1 MAYAISLLIPCFI
14 LVVLIVANKNKL
26 DVLKLFTD
34 GVFEGLNTVL
44 KIFPYILS
52 ITIAIT
58 LLHDTG
64 ALSFLIKPFENVL
77 ERTGVPLGVIPL
89 ALFRPLSG
97 GASMSI
103 VMDVYKR
110 FGPDSIEGKIA
121 SIIMGGTETTLY
133 VTTILFGVT
142 KIKKTRGVIIAALIA
157 DFTAILMSIILV
169 NYFKI
174 I

>member
-1 MAYAISLLIPCFI
+1 MFYFLSLLIPLFI
-14 LVVLIVANKNKL
+14 IVVIIAANKNKL

-34 GVFEGLNTVL
+34 GVLEGLKTAL

-58 LLHDTG
+58 LFQDTG
-64 ALSFLIKPFENVL
+64 VLNYLIKPFESFMQKI
-77 ERTGVPLGVIPL
+77 GVPVGIIPL

-97 GASMSI
+97 GASMSV

-121 SIIMGGTETTLY
+121 SIIMGGTETTFY
-133 VTTILFGVT
+133 VTTIMFGVT
-142 KIKKTRGVIIAALIA
+142 KIKKTRGVIVAALIA

-169 NYFKI
+169 NCFKI

>member
-1 MAYAISLLIPCFI
+1 MTYAISLLIPCFI
-14 LVVLIVANKNKL
+14 LVTLVVANKNKL
-26 DVLKLFTD
+26 DILKLFTD
-34 GVFEGLNTVL
+34 GVIEGLNTVL

-58 LLHDTG
+58 LLQDTG
-64 ALSFLIKPFENVL
+64 TLNFLIKPFENILV
-77 ERTGVPLGVIPL
+77 RIGAPIGIVPL

-97 GASMSI
+97 GASMSV

-110 FGPDSIEGKIA
+110 FGPDSLEGKIA

-133 VTTILFGVT
+133 VATILFGVT
-142 KIKKTRGVIIAALIA
+142 KIKKTRGIIIAALIA
-157 DFTAILMSIILV
+157 DFTAVVMSILLV

-174 I
+174 V